1 MNIGSVLNRLSPV
14 KGKYR
19 PINILVFV
27 LISFVKSCY
36 SRHTH
41 FPQFHRREDFFS
53 ELSPCL
59 RNELTMSLNGKTVKG
74 LALFAGFPEALVV
87 DIVNCLRFSICLQYD
102 VVMLEGQIGHSMFF
116 VRAGSCQVIFL
127 RDPSN
132 IIAELGVGSHFGEIA
147 MVAPVGKNIRT
158 STVVTAEKCELNEL
172 CRPDLMMCLENY
184 PTERMAFFDVSVQS

>member
-1 MNIGSVLNRLSPV
+1 
-14 KGKYR
+14 
-19 PINILVFV
+19 
-27 LISFVKSCY
+27 
-36 SRHTH
+36 
-41 FPQFHRREDFFS
+41 
-53 ELSPCL
+53 
-59 RNELTMSLNGKTVKG
+59 MSLNGKTVKG

-172 CRPDLMMCLENY
+172 CRPDLMMCLKNY
-184 PTERMAFFDVSVQS
+184 PTERMAFFDVSFHPPPAIVPIFQSQEDPTSQICRRCGVEIEDRA